1 MSGRRVSPN
10 VQDRLEHGWY
20 LTPMSGCTARISS
33 VRASRGECIAQEQR
47 AFGGDQ
53 FADLHAF
60 ENLPVAVALLRR
72 S

>member
-1 MSGRRVSPN
+1 MRTRARLHWLRR
-10 VQDRLEHGWY
+10 DRQHVAE
-20 LTPMSGCTARISS
+20 
-33 VRASRGECIAQEQR
+33 EDR